1 MKTFRS
7 FNLNPSKYNVKSQYR
22 SGLIVPLGIKIIG
35 FKDINTLPFDA
46 NVKHAVFLHPNEA
59 VCLI

>member
-1 MKTFRS
+1 M
-7 FNLNPSKYNVKSQYR
+7 
-22 SGLIVPLGIKIIG
+22 VPLKPITFKGIKILG

-59 VCLI
+59 VC